1 MTVRTILRIRSG
13 GETGADRAALDAAL
27 EFGLDVAGWCP
38 AGGWAEDFPEPP
50 GLLVAYPQLRPTPS
64 ADPAQRTAWNVRDA
78 HATLVVGP
86 FSETPSPGSDLTV
99 AAAHVLVRPL
109 LRAGGADPDVILH
122 VLDRVGLEL
131 TLNVAGP
138 RESEAPGTYAAT
150 LALLRAILERD
161 RDRDPGQRELSRG
174 DGSAGAG
181 TARTPPRSI
190 LRWGRA
196 TPRPGAPPAS

>member
-13 GETGADRAALDAAL
+13 GQTGADRAGLDAAL
-27 EFGLDVAGWCP
+27 EFGLEVAGWCP

-50 GLLVAYPQLRPTPS
+50 GLLLHYPQLRSTPS

-78 HATLVVGP
+78 HATLVVDP
-86 FSETPSPGSDLTV
+86 SSEMASPGADLTV
-99 AAAHVLVRPL
+99 AAAHVLGRPL
-109 LRAGGADPDVILH
+109 LRVARAEPDVILD

-131 TLNVAGP
+131 TVNVAGP
-138 RESEAPGTYAAT
+138 RESESPGTYAAT

-161 RDRDPGQRELSRG
+161 RDRDRGERQLNPGG
-174 DGSAGAG
+174 GSAGAG

-190 LRWGRA
+190 PRSGRG